1 MPGEIRKL
9 KYIADEIREELIN
22 KINMYGSEVRLACL
36 VAGEHPASESYINGI
51 VRNSEKLGIT
61 TELVRFSDSVT
72 ENEFVKKMDEINR
85 DDKYSGMILQLPL
98 PRQISHS
105 MVSKLVDY
113 RKDVDGVSPFNQG
126 LLFAGQPF
134 MIPATA
140 WAVDLTLAKIAK
152 ERRIDLTG
160 KKIAIVGRSVTVGK
174 PVLHLALKRNMVPV
188 VLHTKASHPE
198 DVVSEADVIV
208 ACCGSAELITE
219 DWVKNGA
226 IVIDVGINTKND
238 ESGKS
243 VLCGDVN
250 ATAVIEEASLVTA
263 VPGGI
268 GSVTSA
274 LLFANTVK
282 GWYMVRN
289 RKELRFDFEV

>member
-9 KYIADEIREELIN
+9 KYIADEIRDELVS
-22 KINMYGSEVRLACL
+22 KINIYGADVRLACL

-61 TELVRFSDSVT
+61 TEIVRFGESVS

-85 DDKYSGMILQLPL
+85 DDRYSGMILQLPL

-105 MVSKLVDY
+105 TVSRLVDY

-152 ERRIDLTG
+152 ERSDNLAG

-188 VLHTKASHPE
+188 VLHTKAIHPE
-198 DVVSEADVIV
+198 DIASEADVVV
-208 ACCGSAELITE
+208 ACCGSAELIAE
-219 DWVKNGA
+219 NWVKDGA
-226 IVIDVGINTKND
+226 VVIDVGINTKND
-238 ESGKS
+238 ETGKS

-250 ATAVIEEASLVTA
+250 AASVIEEASLVTA

-268 GSVTSA
+268 GTVTSA
-274 LLFANTVK
+274 LLFANTLK
-282 GWYMVRN
+282 GWYMVHN

>member
-1 MPGEIRKL
+1 MPAEVRKL
-9 KYIADEIREELIN
+9 KYIADEIRNELIN
-22 KINMYGSEVRLACL
+22 KINMYGADVRLACF
-36 VAGEHPASESYINGI
+36 VAGDDPASASYINGI

-61 TELVRFSDSVT
+61 TEIVRFGDCVT

-85 DDKYSGMILQLPL
+85 DNNYSGMILQLPL

-105 MVSKLVDY
+105 MVSRLVDY

-152 ERRIDLTG
+152 ERNYNLTG

-188 VLHTKASHPE
+188 VLHTKAIHPE
-198 DVVSEADVIV
+198 EIASDADIIV
-208 ACCGSAELITE
+208 ACCGSAELIDE
-219 DWVKNGA
+219 NWVKDDA
-226 IVIDVGINTKND
+226 VVIDVGINTKND
-238 ESGKS
+238 ETGKS

-250 ATAVIEEASLVTA
+250 ESSVSEAAALVTA

-268 GSVTSA
+268 GTVTSA
-274 LLFANTVK
+274 LLFANTLK
-282 GWYMVRN
+282 CWYMIHN
-289 RKELRFDFEV
+289 GKELRFDFEV

>member
-1 MPGEIRKL
+1 
-9 KYIADEIREELIN
+9 
-22 KINMYGSEVRLACL
+22 
-36 VAGEHPASESYINGI
+36 
-51 VRNSEKLGIT
+51 
-61 TELVRFSDSVT
+61 LVRFDESVT

-105 MVSKLVDY
+105 IVSRLVDY

-126 LLFAGQPF
+126 LLFSGRPF

-152 ERRIDLTG
+152 ECGIDLSG

-198 DVVSEADVIV
+198 DIASDADVIV
-208 ACCGSAELITE
+208 ACCGSAELIDE
-219 DWVKNGA
+219 NWVKKGTV
-226 IVIDVGINTKND
+226 IIDVGINTKND

-250 ATAVIEEASLVTA
+250 AAAVIGEASLVTA

-274 LLFANTVK
+274 LLFANTLK

-289 RKELRFDFEV
+289 CKELRFDFEV

>member
-1 MPGEIRKL
+1 MSGEIRKL

-22 KINMYGSEVRLACL
+22 KINMYGADVRLACL

-51 VRNSEKLGIT
+51 IRNSEKLGIT
-61 TELVRFSDSVT
+61 TELVRFDESVT

-105 MVSKLVDY
+105 IVSRLVDY

-126 LLFAGQPF
+126 LLFSGRPF

-152 ERRIDLTG
+152 ECGIDLSG

-198 DVVSEADVIV
+198 DIASDADVIV
-208 ACCGSAELITE
+208 ACCGSAELIDE
-219 DWVKNGA
+219 NWVKKGTV
-226 IVIDVGINTKND
+226 IIDVGINTKND

-250 ATAVIEEASLVTA
+250 AAAVIGEASLVTA

-274 LLFANTVK
+274 LLFANTLK

-289 RKELRFDFEV
+289 CKELRFDFEV

>member
-22 KINMYGSEVRLACL
+22 KINMYGSEIRLACL

-126 LLFAGQPF
+126 LLFAGHPF

-152 ERRIDLTG
+152 ERGINLAG

-188 VLHTKASHPE
+188 ILHTKANHPE
-198 DVVSEADVIV
+198 DIVSEADVIV

>member
-9 KYIADEIREELIN
+9 KYIADEIREELVA
-22 KINMYGSEVRLACL
+22 KINTYGADVRLACL
-36 VAGEHPASESYINGI
+36 VAGEHAASESYINGI
-51 VRNSEKLGIT
+51 VRNSEKLGIK
-61 TELVRFSDSVT
+61 TELVRFSESVT

-105 MVSKLVDY
+105 MVSRLVDY

-134 MIPATA
+134 MVPATA
-140 WAVDLTLAKIAK
+140 WAVDLTLAKITK
-152 ERRIDLTG
+152 ERGMELAG

-174 PVLHLALKRNMVPV
+174 PVFHLALKRNMVPV
-188 VLHTKASHPE
+188 VLHTKAQYPE
-198 DVVSEADVIV
+198 EIAADADIVV
-208 ACCGSAELITE
+208 ACCGVAELINE
-219 DWVKNGA
+219 NWVKDDA

-238 ESGKS
+238 ETGKS

-250 ATAVIEEASLVTA
+250 AAAVNEVASLVTA

-268 GSVTSA
+268 GGVTSA
-274 LLFANTVK
+274 LLFANTLK
-282 GWYMVRN
+282 GWYMVN
-289 RKELRFDFEV
+289 KRKELKFDFEV